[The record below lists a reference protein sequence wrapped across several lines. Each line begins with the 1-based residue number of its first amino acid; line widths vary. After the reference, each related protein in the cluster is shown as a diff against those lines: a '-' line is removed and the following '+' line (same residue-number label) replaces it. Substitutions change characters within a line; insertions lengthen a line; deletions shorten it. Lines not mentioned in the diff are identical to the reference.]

1 MTRAA
6 TSRETD
12 PSARTLVGAAA
23 AGATAAVRPPAA
35 PKPVTDAERKYR
47 LGADETIPDG
57 LRRIARGRLADGAEA
72 LAGVTAA
79 GPGEAV
85 HATRKNVKRVRA
97 ALRLSRDAIGEDV
110 YGRENTHMR
119 MIAGKLARVR
129 DARVLVDTL
138 TALEE
143 RFEDELPRG
152 ATAAL
157 RARLEDDHERAVA
170 ALAEEGDLA
179 ERAAQGLGEARTRTA
194 QWTFADDDFG
204 ALKPGLRRIYRRG
217 RKQLRAARK
226 EASAEKLHDSRKR
239 VKDLWHAAQILRPA
253 HPKHM
258 KRLARD
264 AHELADLLGEH
275 HDLSV
280 LRDYV
285 EVNPQLFSG
294 AAPRDALLAVLD
306 RRRDT
311 LRRKALKRGRRLY
324 KRSPKRFVAA
334 VEQGWRKRVAGARGS
349 VAAAERRALNTS

>member
-6 TSRETD
+6 TSQDTD

-23 AGATAAVRPPAA
+23 AGATAAGHPPSA
-35 PKPVTDAERKYR
+35 PKPATGAQRKFR
-47 LGADETIPDG
+47 LRADEPVPDG
-57 LRRIARGRLADGAEA
+57 MRRVARGRLADGAEA
-72 LAGVTAA
+72 LAGVTTA
-79 GPGEAV
+79 GLGEAV

-97 ALRLSRDAIGEDV
+97 AVRLSRDAIGEDI
-110 YGRENTHMR
+110 YHRENTHMR
-119 MIAGKLARVR
+119 MIAGQLAGAR
-129 DARVLVDTL
+129 DARVLVETL
-138 TALEE
+138 TALEQ

-157 RARLEDDHERAVA
+157 RARLEDDHERAIA
-170 ALAEEGDLA
+170 AMAEDGDLA
-179 ERAAQGLGEARTRTA
+179 ARAAQGLDEARARTA
-194 QWTFADDDFG
+194 QWSFERDDFR
-204 ALKPGLRRIYRRG
+204 ALKPGLRRTYRRG
-217 RKQLRAARK
+217 RKRLRAARK
-226 EASAEKLHDSRKR
+226 EASAENLHDCRKR

-253 HPKHM
+253 HPKRM

-264 AHELADLLGEH
+264 AHDLADLLGDH

-285 EVNPQLFSG
+285 EVHPQLFSG

-324 KRSPKRFVAA
+324 RRSPKRFVAA
-334 VEQGWRKRVAGARGS
+334 VEQGWRKRVAAPQRP
-349 VAAAERRALNTS
+349 VAG